1 MSKQHFHTLL
11 SRYRNGECTEK
22 EKRLVEE
29 WFSLL
34 DGEKPNRTQGENHR
48 IENRIWQAIQQKQQS
63 TLPIRGNLS
72 AFGRWRWGVA
82 ASIFLAMVWGA
93 YQWQQSDFGSN
104 EIGMKANSPSKDLLQ
119 RTNTTDRSMT
129 FRLEDGTEITL
140 NPKST
145 VEFPSRFEGLQR
157 EVFLKGKAFFK
168 VTKNPNK
175 PFLVYTGD
183 VITKVLG
190 TSFWVNTTDN
200 SRAVEVSVISGKVSV
215 FQRDARNER
224 VSDKVKSGV
233 ILTPNQRVLYTQES
247 RAFVTSL
254 VEKPVLIAPEE
265 QASAAEI
272 PFVFDDT
279 ALNDVVEKLEK
290 AYGIEIILENER
302 LKNCLFTADITRQP
316 LFIKLDL
323 VCSALNATY
332 EVRGT
337 KILISGNGCQAN

>member
-1 MSKQHFHTLL
+1 MSKHHFHTLL

-22 EKRLVEE
+22 EKRLVEQ

-34 DGEKPNRTQGENHR
+34 DGEKPNRTLEENHR
-48 IENRIWQAIQQKQQS
+48 IENRIWQAIQQKQQVM
-63 TLPIRGNLS
+63 TPNGRVLS
-72 AFGRWRWGVA
+72 LFGRWGWAVA
-82 ASIFLAMVWGA
+82 AAIILVGIWGG
-93 YQWQQSDFGSN
+93 YQFIPMNSAPG
-104 EIGMKANSPSKDLLQ
+104 EIGSTANRSTNGLLYK
-119 RTNTTDRSMT
+119 TNTTNRSMT
-129 FRLEDGTEITL
+129 FRLDDGTEITL
-140 NPKST
+140 SPKSS
-145 VEFPSRFEGLQR
+145 VEFPGRFEGNQR
-157 EVFLKGKAFFK
+157 EVFLKGNAFFK
-168 VTKNPNK
+168 VAENPKK

-183 VITKVLG
+183 VVTKVLG
-190 TSFWVNTTDN
+190 TSFWVNATDN
-200 SRAVEVSVISGKVSV
+200 SRAVEVSVITGKVSV
-215 FQRDARNER
+215 FQRDARNDR

-233 ILTPNQRVLYTQES
+233 ILTPNQRVIYTQAS

-254 VEKPVLIAPEE
+254 VEKPVLIAPDE
-265 QASAAEI
+265 QASAAEV

-316 LFIKLDL
+316 LFTKLDL